1 MPAVWLS
8 WFLPRTRQAGPVLY
22 SAYPS
27 PDLVCAPFGFCDDCF
42 FGWFLFREDMAM
54 AMSAGGSSD
63 LNSSINVTP
72 MVDIMLVLLIIFM
85 VVTPLLQSGVTV
97 TLPKGKN
104 PVEDANITKDTAV
117 VVAIPND
124 GQFYIGRDLIQGKD
138 NLIETIKNRM
148 AQLKPSDPQ
157 IVYIKGGAGTSY
169 GEIVD
174 VIDSIREAG
183 FDQIGLVADKL
194 KE

>member
-1 MPAVWLS
+1 VY
-8 WFLPRTRQAGPVLY
+8 LPFF
-22 SAYPS
+22 
-27 PDLVCAPFGFCDDCF
+27 VCVS
-42 FGWFLFREDMAM
+42 LRVEDMAM

-97 TLPKGKN
+97 TLPKGKS
-104 PVEDANITKDTAV
+104 PEEDANITKDTAV

-124 GQFYIGRDLIQGKD
+124 GEFYVGRDLIQGKE

-148 AQLKPSDPQ
+148 GQLKPSDPQ
-157 IVYIKGGAGTSY
+157 IVYIKGGTGTSY

>member
-1 MPAVWLS
+1 
-8 WFLPRTRQAGPVLY
+8 
-22 SAYPS
+22 
-27 PDLVCAPFGFCDDCF
+27 
-42 FGWFLFREDMAM
+42 M

-117 VVAIPND
+117 VIAVPAD
-124 GQFYIGRDLIQGKD
+124 GQFYVGRDLVQGKD
-138 NLIETIKNRM
+138 KLIQTITNRM
-148 AQLKPSDPQ
+148 GQLKPGDPQ
-157 IVYIKGGAGTSY
+157 IVYIKGGTGTSY
-169 GEIVD
+169 GEIVS